1 MVENSKAKRFGLTP
15 AWYGTASLVA
25 ACLAWA
31 SVWLLFNMGPDG
43 ILNNRLFEA
52 VAIGLLPLFG
62 FGCGAF
68 AVSVGI
74 QRSKWLGI
82 ITGAIGLAMIRLEA
96 WFLVMNRRNLGNLM
110 GKLV

>member
-1 MVENSKAKRFGLTP
+1 MIETSKTNRSGLSP
-15 AWYGTASLVA
+15 AIYGTASFIA

-62 FGCGAF
+62 FVCGL
-68 AVSVGI
+68 VGI
-74 QRSKWLGI
+74 GTGFKHKNWLAI
-82 ITGAIGLAMIRLEA
+82 ATGSIGLGMIGFEA
-96 WFLVMNRRNLGNLM
+96 WFLLTNR
-110 GKLV
+110 